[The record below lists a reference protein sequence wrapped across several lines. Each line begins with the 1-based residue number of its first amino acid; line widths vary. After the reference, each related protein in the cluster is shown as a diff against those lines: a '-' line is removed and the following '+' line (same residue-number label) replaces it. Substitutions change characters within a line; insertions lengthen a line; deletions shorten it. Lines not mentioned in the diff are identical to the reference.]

1 MAARER
7 LGDVL
12 RAGQWREVKILPAL
26 AIAYATALVTGT
38 TLTDAVPAIV
48 ILLVALVSGGAGVS
62 ILNDIADRAED
73 AAAGKANR
81 MAGRSMADV
90 AIIAALPLGGTALA
104 AWLWRGNA
112 PALLA
117 MAGAWACFVAYS
129 LPPVRLKG
137 RAAWGVVA
145 DAGGAHLF
153 PALMAVFTLGAA
165 APLLWSLGVAA
176 WAMALGLRGIIA
188 HQLADEAHDRASGS
202 ASMVVTCGR
211 ERARRFARH
220 VAFPVECAALAAM
233 LWQIGRPEPLYA
245 LALAALFV
253 VGRVIY
259 FQMRPVVAEPV
270 ARYFILGQDYYT
282 VLLPLALLVA
292 ATRMDSGDGVV
303 MMMHLAAFPV
313 VAATLAWDGARII
326 TRAVRGH
333 HLIGR

>member
-1 MAARER
+1 MVARER

-38 TLTDAVPAIV
+38 SFTDAVPAIV
-48 ILLVALVSGGAGVS
+48 TLLLALASGGAGVS

-73 AAAGKANR
+73 SAAGKANR
-81 MAGRSMADV
+81 MAGRSVADV
-90 AIIAALPLGGTALA
+90 AIIAALPVGGTALA
-104 AWLWRGNA
+104 AWLWRGNT

-117 MAGAWACFVAYS
+117 MAGAWASFAAYS
-129 LPPVRLKG
+129 LPPLRLKG

-153 PALMAVFTLGAA
+153 PALMAVFTLGTAV
-165 APLLWSLGVAA
+165 PLLWSLVVAA
-176 WAMALGLRGIIA
+176 WAMALGLRGIIS
-188 HQLADEAHDRASGS
+188 HQLSDEAHDRASGS
-202 ASMVVTCGR
+202 GSMVVACGR
-211 ERARRFARH
+211 DRARRLATH
-220 VAFPVECAALAAM
+220 IAFPAECAALAAM
-233 LWQIGRPEPLYA
+233 LWQIGRPEPLTA

-259 FQMRPVVAEPV
+259 FQMRPVVADPV

-282 VLLPLALLVA
+282 VLLPLSLLVA
-292 ATRMDSGDGVV
+292 ATRMDSGNGVV
-303 MMMHLAAFPV
+303 MVMHIAVFPV
-313 VAATLAWDGARII
+313 AAATLAWDGGRII